1 MAKDSAFRGA
11 AKEPPHLSAIDA
23 LAELE
28 GELHDAINMSDI
40 ARDLVDAS
48 HARRQDGYFLIGD
61 EQMRLLAFAV
71 NHASRLVDRVKK
83 TWDETWDKA
92 SAQKGGAA

>member
-11 AKEPPHLSAIDA
+11 TKEPPHMSAIEA
-23 LAELE
+23 LTELE
-28 GELHDAINMSDI
+28 GDLHDAINMSDI

-71 NHASRLVDRVKK
+71 NHSSRLVDRVKK